1 VRPSDVGCAYGSCL
15 SHGAAPPN
23 PDLPPAT
30 IHPTTNPAAPL
41 DLGKRRTPFALRTR
55 RTPTALSLSKGA
67 AAGRASK
74 SSARTGTGFFFYG
87 MRCRTILEPTLT
99 LSLLLFLSGCGTAY
113 LQPPADPPDPR
124 AVFVV
129 DHGRHTSLVL
139 VTDAGNMVRYAY
151 GDWRYYADQ
160 DTRLRS
166 GVAALFCRT
175 PSTLARREF
184 AGPPEETVL
193 LERLRVGVQTIHLLE
208 VRGADADRLRAEL
221 DALHEQGADRH
232 QYVAVYDLV
241 FAPHPEP
248 YSWRN
253 NSATKIGEWL
263 EEMGVGVRG
272 QALVSRWEVL
282 KPQ

>member
-1 VRPSDVGCAYGSCL
+1 MRLPAVGRACSSTQPRA
-15 SHGAAPPN
+15 AAPHT
-23 PDLPPAT
+23 LRKQG
-30 IHPTTNPAAPL
+30 I
-41 DLGKRRTPFALRTR
+41 PFALAILGGNYHRRFYRT
-55 RTPTALSLSKGA
+55 L
-67 AAGRASK
+67 
-74 SSARTGTGFFFYG
+74 
-87 MRCRTILEPTLT
+87 LEITLIGI
-99 LSLLLFLSGCGTAY
+99 LLLFLSGCGTTY

-139 VTDAGNMVRYAY
+139 VTDAGDMVRYAY

-175 PSTLARREF
+175 PSTLARREL
-184 AGPPEETVL
+184 AGPPEETIL
-193 LERLRVGVQTIHLLE
+193 LARLRVGVQTIHLLE

-221 DALHEQGADRH
+221 DALHAQGVDRH

-248 YSWRN
+248 YTWRN
-253 NSATKIGEWL
+253 NSATKIGAWL
-263 EEMGVGVRG
+263 EELGVKVKGP
-272 QALVSRWEVL
+272 ALLSRWEVL
-282 KPQ
+282 PPE